1 MAVNLSPY
9 GGVGAQF
16 LDNAGNVLTGGRI
29 ETYAAGTTTPQA
41 TYTSSAGITF
51 HANPIILDAS
61 GRVPAGGEIWL
72 TDGVSYKFV
81 LKDSNNVLIATYD
94 NVTGINSNFVNFVNQ
109 QEIQTAT
116 AGQTVFILATTQYQP
131 STNSLSVFVDGVNQY
146 GPGAQYAYLETN
158 STTVTFVNGLHVGAE
173 VKFTT
178 SQLNS
183 SGATDASQVSY
194 NPAGTGA
201 VTTNVQTKLR
211 EFVSTADYGIPG
223 DMTDDGQNHVRLAN
237 AAKQAIIARK
247 GLIIDGTILVSDTV
261 NWDTTLAFYDNTDP
275 NIPNG
280 SPKFLTVRG
289 NNSGD
294 GIYAKASAFTGLTKD
309 VITLRTQGEAE
320 FSGVTLR
327 LLNDGAFT
335 YATMRLIRL
344 LHVLGSD
351 RLPIRQNA
359 IGGMLETNGSVSI
372 GAGVNIWLED
382 TMSPT
387 VLENFIVY
395 FTRYGICIDNG
406 TPLDPLVG
414 TLPIR
419 VSTSGLFEKNY
430 FGGGW
435 PAASSR
441 DYCCSINL
449 SYGYTLVQN
458 IFENNS
464 RGRAIYIN
472 NDNHVLLNNW
482 FEGTYDTVL
491 IGGGF
496 GTQFIGSMVIQ
507 SQPTN
512 YALEGVGTYSI
523 PGALPIG
530 TSDPTSLTRTNIIDC
545 GFYAPKTRL
554 CGSLDLQGNAVI
566 TGQYKG
572 QFFNI
577 SEPGAGDVSIAFGT
591 NAGSTAT
598 WVPNDQTVIGGSSL
612 SGAVRFSNVGSG
624 SRGGEFVAL
633 QSDAVSAVQNI
644 IQMSGTVGGGT
655 GYRLS
660 VADATGSFAVMD
672 RNLIGPNTDNVAS
685 AGGAGQRYTEVWAV
699 NGTIQVS
706 DERQKEQI
714 EPIDERVIRAW
725 GNVQFCQYKFKDAVA
740 KKGNAAR
747 THIGVIAQQ
756 VKAAFEAEG
765 LDPFA
770 YGLLCYDEW
779 QAQPELVDEWD
790 AKYDEEGNLIR
801 EAGRIVIQPYKPAGN
816 SFSMR
821 YEQALALECAY
832 LRNKLT
838 GV

>member
-1 MAVNLSPY
+1 MSALTVNPPFPIYTDIDGQPLENGY
-9 GGVGAQF
+9 IYIGVANLNPVTNQ
-16 LDNAGNVLTGGRI
+16 VLTYWDAALTQLAPQPIRTLGGYPSNSGTPARI
-29 ETYAAGTTTPQA
+29 YIDGASYSITVLNRNGSLVYSEPSGSGISP
-41 TYTSSAGITF
+41 SS
-51 HANPIILDAS
+51 S
-61 GRVPAGGEIWL
+61 
-72 TDGVSYKFV
+72 GVSF
-81 LKDSNNVLIATYD
+81 
-94 NVTGINSNFVNFVNQ
+94 
-109 QEIQTAT
+109 IQ
-116 AGQTVFILATTQYQP
+116 
-131 STNSLSVFVDGVNQY
+131 
-146 GPGAQYAYLETN
+146 
-158 STTVTFVNGLHVGAE
+158 
-173 VKFTT
+173 
-178 SQLNS
+178 
-183 SGATDASQVSY
+183 
-194 NPAGTGA
+194 AGTGA
-201 VTTNVQTKLR
+201 VTRTVQSKLR
-211 EFVSTADYGIPG
+211 DYVSTSDFGIPG

-261 NWDTTLAFYDNTDP
+261 SWDTTLAFYNNTDP

-280 SPKFLTVRG
+280 SPKFLSIKG
-289 NNSGD
+289 NYSGD
-294 GIYAKASAFTGLTKD
+294 GIYAKASAFSTLTKD
-309 VITLRTQGEAE
+309 VITYRTQGESE

-327 LLNDGAFT
+327 LRNDGAFT
-335 YATMRLIRL
+335 YATMRGVRL

-351 RLPIRQNA
+351 RLPIRQNS
-359 IGGMLETNGSVSI
+359 IGGMLETNGAVSI

-395 FTRYGICIDNG
+395 YTRYGICIDNG

-441 DYCCSINL
+441 DYCCGINL

-458 IFENNS
+458 IFESNS
-464 RGRAIYIN
+464 RQRAIYIN

-507 SQPTN
+507 SAPTN
-512 YALEGVGTYSI
+512 YALEGVGTYTLS
-523 PGALPIG
+523 PPALPIG

-545 GFYAPKTRL
+545 GFYAPKARL
-554 CGSLDLQGNAVI
+554 CGNLDLQGNAVI
-566 TGQYKG
+566 TGFYKG
-572 QFFNI
+572 SNFNI
-577 SEPGAGDVSIAFGT
+577 TEPAGGDVSVAFGT

-598 WVPNDQTVIGGSSL
+598 WVPNDQLVIGGSSL
-612 SGAVRFSNVGSG
+612 QGAVRFSNVNTGT
-624 SRGGEFVAL
+624 RGGEFVVL
-633 QSDAVSAVQNI
+633 PSNTGGAVQTI
-644 IQMSGTVGGGT
+644 VQMSGTVAGGT
-655 GYRLS
+655 AYRMN
-660 VADATGSFAVMD
+660 VADATGEFAYIA
-672 RNLIGPNTDNVAS
+672 RNFIGPATDNTAS
-685 AGGAGQRYTEVWAV
+685 AGGAGYRYSEVWAV
-699 NGTIQVS
+699 NGTIQTS

-714 EPIDERVIRAW
+714 APIDDRVMRAW
-725 GNVQFCQYKFKDAVA
+725 GNIQFCQYKFKDAVA
-740 KKGNAAR
+740 KKGAAAR

-756 VKAAFEAEG
+756 IKAEFEAEG

-779 QAQPELVDEWD
+779 QEEPEIVDEWD
-790 AKYDEEGNLIR
+790 AKYDDEGNLIR
-801 EAGRIVIQPYKPAGN
+801 QAGRIVMQSHKPAGN
-816 SFSMR
+816 AYAVR

-832 LRNKLT
+832 LRSKLI